1 MSSSADC
8 AEMVFVSLSCCLL
21 FVAVLNLC
29 PLFLKNL
36 FVLNSLFSSFFFVLF
51 CVLEC
56 PLLRNYRRE
65 EEAGGTRPRRRLPL
79 LRRSSRS
86 PLPLSRASGT
96 TTTTTMRLTAEQR
109 WQMRGQLLF
118 REHQQHQQH
127 PPHPAMSREC
137 GGAGGT
143 RHLLQHLRHGA
154 VAGTR
159 RQLQQ
164 QRQQQQMR
172 NAAAGTR
179 RLRLLRWQRRRWR
192 HQWRHQW
199 QHR

>member
-1 MSSSADC
+1 MLT
-8 AEMVFVSLSCCLL
+8 VLRWFLSLFPAACCLL
-21 FVAVLNLC
+21 LSSTCVLC
-29 PLFLKNL
+29 FSKIF
-36 FVLNSLFSSFFFVLF
+36 FVLNSLFSSFFVLF

-96 TTTTTMRLTAEQR
+96 TTTTMRLTAEQR

-118 REHQQHQQH
+118 REQQLQQLQH

-192 HQWRHQW
+192 HQWRLQW

>member
-1 MSSSADC
+1 MLN
-8 AEMVFVSLSCCLL
+8 VLRWFLSLFPAACCLL
-21 FVAVLNLC
+21 LSSTCVLC
-29 PLFLKNL
+29 FSKIF
-36 FVLNSLFSSFFFVLF
+36 FVLNSLFSSFFVLF

-96 TTTTTMRLTAEQR
+96 TTTTIRLTAEQR

-143 RHLLQHLRHGA
+143 KHLLQHLRHDA

-164 QRQQQQMR
+164 QRQQLQMR

-179 RLRLLRWQRRRWR
+179 RLRLLRWQRRRWQHR
-192 HQWRHQW
+192 WRLQW